1 MSTATIVVI
10 LKGKKPPAE
19 TQETQEAAPD
29 RANILREAAGELIA
43 EAEALE
49 KRNRRNRRNR

>member
-19 TQETQEAAPD
+19 TQETQETQEAAPD
-29 RANILREAAGELIA
+29 RASILREAAGELIA

-49 KRNRRNRRNR
+49 AQQAQ